1 MAQPESFNPW
11 HNASRLFDAAA
22 DRLGLSDEIR
32 LLLKTPFCE
41 VRVEVPIRMDDG
53 RLEVFIGYRVQHNG
67 SRGPMKGGL
76 RYHSMVNLDE
86 VRCLAALMTW
96 KTALVNLPF
105 GGAKGGVTCDPMTM
119 SHREMERM
127 TRKFTE
133 RIGFILGPNRDIPAP
148 DMNTNAQVMAWIMD
162 AYSSRFGYSPAC
174 VTGKPVDLGGSV
186 GREEATG
193 RGVAIVAQLAAKDF
207 GIKLRGARIVIQG
220 FGNVGSYAAA
230 FLDEMGGRI
239 VAVSDANGG
248 IHRSGGLNV
257 GTLREHTRSTGSVV
271 GFPGTEAI
279 GNEALL
285 GLECD
290 ILIPAALGGVITGTN
305 APDIR
310 AKMIVEAA
318 NSPISTVGDYILT
331 EDMGIIIIPDI
342 LANAGGVT
350 VSYYEWVQ
358 NLQQFFWEKEQ
369 VAEHLEKTM
378 TRAYQQ
384 VRDRAKAEK
393 ISLRTAAYV
402 IALDRVAQAERLR
415 GDGS

>member
-22 DRLGLSDEIR
+22 DRLGLSDEMR

-53 RLEVFIGYRVQHNG
+53 RLEVFIGYRVQHDG

-76 RYHSMVNLDE
+76 RYHPMVNLDE

-96 KTALVNLPF
+96 KTALVNLPL
-105 GGAKGGVTCDPMTM
+105 GGAKGGVTCDPETM
-119 SHREMERM
+119 SQRELERM

-162 AYSSRFGYSPAC
+162 AYSARFGYSPAC

-193 RGVAIVAQLAAKDF
+193 RGVAIVTRLAAKDF

-220 FGNVGSYAAA
+220 FGNVGSHAAA

-248 IHRSGGLNV
+248 IHRSGGLSV
-257 GTLREHTRSTGSVV
+257 GALREHTRSTGSVV

-279 GNEALL
+279 GNEELL

-358 NLQQFFWEKEQ
+358 NLQQFFWEEEQ
-369 VAEHLEKTM
+369 ITEHLEKTM

-393 ISLRTAAYV
+393 TSLRTAAYV